1 MDSNIQSTLEKA
13 QNQWIDMKG
22 IVAISRGKKDDSD
35 CIVIFV
41 TNRQNDQVRKV
52 IPSIFMDVPV
62 DIRVAGTI
70 QAEE

>member
-1 MDSNIQSTLEKA
+1 MENNIKSTLEKA
-13 QNQWIDMKG
+13 QMQWMDMKG

-41 TNRQNDQVRKV
+41 TNRQNEQVRKV
-52 IPSIFMDVPV
+52 IPSIFMDITV

-70 QAEE
+70 RAEE